1 MELGVSQSL
10 VNMTSDNQIK
20 FAADPI
26 TLELK
31 KVHFGWIFG
40 ESRRF

>member
-1 MELGVSQSL
+1 MELRVSQPFA
-10 VNMTSDNQIK
+10 NMTSDNQIK

-31 KVHFGWIFG
+31 KWGVQSGGMLGIQ
-40 ESRRF
+40 